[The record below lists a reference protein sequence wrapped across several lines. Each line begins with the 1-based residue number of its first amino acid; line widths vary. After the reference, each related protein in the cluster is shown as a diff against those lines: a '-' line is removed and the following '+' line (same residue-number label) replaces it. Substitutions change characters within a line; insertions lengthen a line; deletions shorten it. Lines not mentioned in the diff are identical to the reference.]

1 MFQNLNIRWSII
13 IAFVIGAIYFIIP
26 TYEYYS
32 IINDPELN
40 DLDVDY
46 LREDALKL
54 GLDLQGGLYIILEL
68 DYKPY
73 LLQQSN
79 QSQSTQS
86 KTSLVGLIDETLSA
100 SLQNQTDVLDQ
111 LLATSQKNN
120 IDLVNYYSNV
130 LKINPGSSKDNIIDI
145 LKANRT
151 ESITSILEVMRNRI
165 ESHNKY
171 GVGEPTI
178 QQFGSDRLIIELAG
192 VSDVSNAKEYIQRT
206 AEFELS
212 LVYDLQKF
220 NDVLLSIDKG
230 AKNEIKLQNILSP
243 SRGSMLALDK
253 NYNIINSIIEKSE
266 SVFSDRYQILWD
278 NNLESTTSGDIYRR
292 LYLVSSKSAISG
304 GQVKDPKALIS
315 EFGNEDAGR
324 WIVNLD
330 MTKEGKIK
338 WSRFTGNNIGNRVAI
353 VLDKKVFMAP
363 TIQSKI
369 SSGGTRITG
378 FSNKQEAQDIA
389 AVLKAGELP
398 APINVAQIN
407 YIGPSLGE
415 DSISS
420 GWLSM
425 FIGLIG
431 VFIFMMIY
439 YNLSGLIA
447 NVALLINMLL
457 VVGILVTM
465 QAVLTLP
472 GIAGLLLTIGM
483 SVDANIIIFERIRE
497 ELRTGSKVKSAI
509 NNGYNRA
516 FITILDANVTTLL
529 TAFVLSFI
537 GSGPIK
543 GFATTLSV
551 GILCSMFAAIFI
563 TRTMF
568 MTLIKYKSIKTLSI

>member
-1 MFQNLNIRWSII
+1 
-13 IAFVIGAIYFIIP
+13 V
-26 TYEYYS
+26 
-32 IINDPELN
+32 
-40 DLDVDY
+40 
-46 LREDALKL
+46 K
-54 GLDLQGGLYIILEL
+54 
-68 DYKPY
+68 
-73 LLQQSN
+73 
-79 QSQSTQS
+79 
-86 KTSLVGLIDETLSA
+86 
-100 SLQNQTDVLDQ
+100 
-111 LLATSQKNN
+111 
-120 IDLVNYYSNV
+120 
-130 LKINPGSSKDNIIDI
+130 
-145 LKANRT
+145 
-151 ESITSILEVMRNRI
+151 
-165 ESHNKY
+165 
-171 GVGEPTI
+171 
-178 QQFGSDRLIIELAG
+178 
-192 VSDVSNAKEYIQRT
+192 
-206 AEFELS
+206 
-212 LVYDLQKF
+212 
-220 NDVLLSIDKG
+220 
-230 AKNEIKLQNILSP
+230 KNEIKLQNILSP
-243 SRGSMLALDK
+243 SRGSMLALEK
-253 NYNIINSIIEKSE
+253 NYNVVNSILEKSE

-278 NNLESTTSGDIYRR
+278 NTPESTANGDVYRR

-338 WSRFTGNNIGNRVAI
+338 WSRFTGSNIGNRVAI

-378 FSNKQEAQDIA
+378 FANKQEAQDIA

-415 DSISS
+415 DSISA

-425 FIGLIG
+425 LIGLIG
-431 VFIFMMIY
+431 VFIFMVIY

-447 NVALLINMLL
+447 NIALLINMLL

-497 ELRTGSKVKSAI
+497 ELRNGSKVKSAI

-568 MTLIKYKSIKTLSI
+568 MTLIKYKSIKSLSI